1 MTLRLTLP
9 GLLLRLEGTA
19 VLLTSLL
26 LYHNLNLSWLTF
38 AIFLLAPDISAI
50 GYLVNTRVGSI
61 SYNIAHIYILPLII
75 AALAIRLDWS
85 PGLQI
90 ALIWA
95 AHIGMDRLFGYGLKY
110 PDDFKHT
117 HLNQV

>member
-1 MTLRLTLP
+1 MTAKLTFP

-19 VLLTSLL
+19 VLLTSLI
-26 LYHNLNLSWLTF
+26 LYYNLNLSWLTF

-50 GYLVNTRVGSI
+50 GYLFNTRIGSI
-61 SYNIAHIYILPLII
+61 SYNIAHIYILPLSI
-75 AALAIRLDWS
+75 ALLAFLLSWS
-85 PGLQI
+85 LGWQI
-90 ALIWA
+90 ALIWT

-110 PDDFKHT
+110 PDNFKHT

>member
-1 MTLRLTLP
+1 MTQKLTLP

-19 VLLTSLL
+19 VLLTALY
-26 LYHNLNLSWLTF
+26 LYHSLNLSWLTF

-50 GYLVNTRVGSI
+50 GYLINTRIGSI
-61 SYNIAHIYILPLII
+61 TYNIAHIYILPLII
-75 AALAIRLDWS
+75 VTLALFLNWS
-85 PGLQI
+85 LGFQI
-90 ALIWA
+90 ALIWT

-110 PDDFKHT
+110 PDNFKHT